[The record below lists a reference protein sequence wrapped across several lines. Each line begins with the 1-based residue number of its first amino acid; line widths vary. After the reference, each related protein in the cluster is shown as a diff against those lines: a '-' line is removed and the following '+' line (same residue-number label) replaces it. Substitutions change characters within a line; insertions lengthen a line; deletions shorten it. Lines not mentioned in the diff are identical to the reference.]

1 VRGITDLYST
11 IRARL
16 RRHHPRTEQAGR
28 PSRTVDITLEITEGP
43 EVYVERIN
51 ITGNTRSE
59 DRILRRELPFVE
71 GDLFTLQ
78 KLQRAKQRP
87 DQPRLLRDG

>member
-1 VRGITDLYST
+1 VRGITDLLQHD
-11 IRARL
+11 RARL
-16 RRHHPRTEQAGR
+16 RRHHPPHGAAGGQPHGR
-28 PSRTVDITLEITEGP
+28 HHAGDHRGP

-78 KLQRAKQRP
+78 KRSGPSSA
-87 DQPRLLRDG
+87 